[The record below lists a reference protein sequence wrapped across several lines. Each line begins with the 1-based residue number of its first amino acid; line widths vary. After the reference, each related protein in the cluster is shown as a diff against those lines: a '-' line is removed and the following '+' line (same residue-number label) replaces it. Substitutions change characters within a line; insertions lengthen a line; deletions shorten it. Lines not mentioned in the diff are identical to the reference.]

1 MPAVRNGSGP
11 VLRFLRISALGLLLS
26 TASAASILDSALDAY
41 LNGQPEQTIRL
52 LTGRTDAP
60 SLALLARAY
69 GVEASLAP
77 LPAERQKL
85 ARTSEKQAR
94 TALAADASNADAH
107 IELGNALAFQ
117 LTGANVFQA
126 VGVGTEIRRQYER
139 AVQLDPAAARG
150 WVGLGIWHAQALALG
165 PVLAFASGAS
175 EGQMRAN
182 HRRAVELQ
190 PNEVFFRLSY
200 ADSLLLLADHDARRA
215 LALRQEARSV
225 LLEALKVRPLT
236 YWQRLDQD
244 QVRERLKLLNA
255 LP

>member
-11 VLRFLRISALGLLLS
+11 VLRFLRTSVVGLLLF
-26 TASAASILDSALDAY
+26 TAFAAPVLDSALAAY

-52 LTGRTDAP
+52 LSGRMDAP
-60 SLALLARAY
+60 SLALQARAY

-77 LPAERQKL
+77 LPAERQQL
-85 ARTSEKQAR
+85 ARTSEALAR
-94 TALAADASNADAH
+94 QALAADERHADAH

-117 LTGANVFQA
+117 LSAANALQA
-126 VGVGTEIRRQYER
+126 IGVGTEIRRQYER

-175 EGQMRAN
+175 EGQMRTS

-200 ADSLLLLADHDARRA
+200 ADSLLLLAGHDARRA
-215 LALRQEARSV
+215 LALRQEARGV

-236 YWQRLDQD
+236 YWQRLDLKQA
-244 QVRERLKLLNA
+244 QERLGSLNA

>member
-1 MPAVRNGSGP
+1 
-11 VLRFLRISALGLLLS
+11 L
-26 TASAASILDSALDAY
+26 
-41 LNGQPEQTIRL
+41 
-52 LTGRTDAP
+52 
-60 SLALLARAY
+60 LALLARAY
-69 GVEASLAP
+69 GVEASLSTRVTD
-77 LPAERQKL
+77 RQKL
-85 ARTSEKQAR
+85 ARTSEEQAQL
-94 TALAADASNADAH
+94 ALAADASNADAH

-117 LTGANVFQA
+117 LTAANIFQA
-126 VGVGTEIRRQYER
+126 AGVGTEIRRQYER

-175 EGQMRAN
+175 EGQMRAD

-200 ADSLLLLADHDARRA
+200 ADSLLLLASHDPRRA

-236 YWQRLDQD
+236 YWQRFDQD
-244 QVRERLKLLNA
+244 QVRDRLRTLNA